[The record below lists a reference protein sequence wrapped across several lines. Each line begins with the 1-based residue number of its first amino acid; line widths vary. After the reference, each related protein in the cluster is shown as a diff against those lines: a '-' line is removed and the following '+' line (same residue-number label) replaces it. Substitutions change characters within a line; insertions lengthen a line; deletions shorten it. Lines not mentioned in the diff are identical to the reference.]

1 MRVTNS
7 MVVNNLL
14 SNLGHNATRLS
25 KYQNQVSTGKRIK
38 NLSDDPIGASYS
50 IRYATDIGKEQQ
62 YMSNIESSN
71 EILTATETALTSTNE
86 VLARIRDL
94 TVQASGVQQSENS
107 RQSISVE
114 LEELKQELISLGNT
128 SYNGR
133 YIFSGYKTNQKL
145 MAEDGTYAITV
156 ADTEQI
162 NYQISENNV
171 IQVNTL
177 GTNVFGMG
185 EEGDMPK
192 MIKDL
197 EKLISAV
204 NSGTPEEISACLTDI
219 DDAQD
224 TVLASITTIGG
235 KMNRLD
241 LARSRVTNN
250 LTYLQEA
257 QSLNDD
263 VNVAEAIT
271 NLTAEKSV
279 YNAAL
284 QIGATV
290 IQQSLIDFIR

>member
-14 SNLGHNATRLS
+14 SNLGHNATRMS
-25 KYQNQVSTGKRIK
+25 KYQNQVSTGKRIR

-50 IRYATDIGKEQQ
+50 IRYATDIGKENQ
-62 YMSNIESSN
+62 YMSNIESAN

-86 VLARIRDL
+86 VLGRIREL
-94 TVQASGVQQSENS
+94 TVQASGMPLSENS
-107 RQSISVE
+107 RQSVSVE
-114 LEELKQELISLGNT
+114 LEELKQELISLANT

-133 YIFSGYKTNQKL
+133 YIFSGYKTDKKL
-145 MAEDGTYAITV
+145 MSEDGIYAIEV
-156 ADTEQI
+156 GDNEQI

-171 IQVNTL
+171 MQVNTL
-177 GTNVFGMG
+177 GTSVFGIG
-185 EEGDMPK
+185 QKDEMPK

-204 NSGTPEEISACLTDI
+204 ESGTPEEISSCLTDI

-224 TVLASITTIGG
+224 IVLAQITTIGG

-241 LARSRVTNN
+241 LAKSRVTNN

-271 NLTAEKSV
+271 NLTAEKAV
-279 YNAAL
+279 YSAAL

>member
-50 IRYATDIGKEQQ
+50 IRYATDIGKEHQ

-71 EILTATETALTSTNE
+71 EILTATETALTSTNG

-114 LEELKQELISLGNT
+114 LEELKQELISLANT